1 MRNQK
6 LKRAKSASS
15 TRRGMGAS
23 SLDRARHAIGQA
35 LPPLERHP
43 KWAATWRGK
52 GTEDMSGV
60 EPGMRVGVYGNRTVG
75 TFSVV
80 NIGPRGGRGKV
91 VGYGR
96 GPIFLD
102 DAQFVVEAS
111 GRERVRREKKR
122 YVHAYVVGT
131 YSADQG
137 SGIETPA
144 PAYYNP
150 FATDEWVRFDDQST
164 VLKSAPRVMLAFAGD
179 GRPRVVY
186 EDAQTGETEMVEMET
201 GLPPPE
207 QVEELVED
215 GPDPVL
221 FDESVEDPY
230 EHAEDFFGMPRD
242 ARVLSYTAWK
252 TASAWPKKKPSGSGK
267 RRARSVRKVSQDSAA
282 SSPIP
287 FEIEV
292 VEDSAE
298 GRDEIHFG
306 AIGAD
311 GDALGIV
318 ILTEEDYEHEDD
330 LVYRVRFAEV
340 KEELQGKGIGRAL
353 YDAVMDWAKEQK
365 VWIAPDNSI
374 TDSARKMW
382 HKMRHDPSIRTV
394 HNPDRDWQTM
404 QTHLN
409 PMDAPEG
416 EFMDHY
422 VDMDLNPEDMPT
434 ELTRLYRRSFW
445 LKAAEARRALHQLRT
460 DGIPRREGQ
469 LWRDYVAGQVEAK
482 VKKYGDRLQLIIEG
496 RLPREDG
503 RVSTVEVHRVGDVHQ
518 RPGVGYFVSVYP
530 HFAASF
536 PALADALQTIAS
548 RPKAR
553 FAGEATAVVQDYVLD
568 KAESLDEGSA
578 TPQRL
583 EEDLNDMTNPN
594 RLAQLGEMP
603 FIQDDPPP
611 SEEPRSGDEEG
622 GKTEALVDS
631 ILACLDECGIDTGG
645 LDHEELEKKITEHAK
660 DIIGDVMK
668 LQSSDDEDEGE
679 DEHPESIMDREGS
692 LHRAGRVV
700 RFLREGQIAEGIV
713 IDVTP
718 DGTHVD
724 VQLDDDGLDVET
736 LPVGDLMPMEV
747 IEIGLEEDG
756 PGDIADIAE
765 PAD

>member
-1 MRNQK
+1 
-6 LKRAKSASS
+6 
-15 TRRGMGAS
+15 MGAS

-102 DAQFVVEAS
+102 DAQFV
-111 GRERVRREKKR
+111 
-122 YVHAYVVGT
+122 
-131 YSADQG
+131 
-137 SGIETPA
+137 
-144 PAYYNP
+144 
-150 FATDEWVRFDDQST
+150 
-164 VLKSAPRVMLAFAGD
+164 
-179 GRPRVVY
+179 
-186 EDAQTGETEMVEMET
+186 VEMET

-340 KEELQGKGIGRAL
+340 KEELRGKGIGRAL

-536 PALADALQTIAS
+536 PALAGALQTIAS

-660 DIIGDVMK
+660 DIMK

>member
-1 MRNQK
+1 
-6 LKRAKSASS
+6 
-15 TRRGMGAS
+15 MGAS

-52 GTEDMSGV
+52 
-60 EPGMRVGVYGNRTVG
+60 
-75 TFSVV
+75 
-80 NIGPRGGRGKV
+80 V

-102 DAQFVVEAS
+102 DAQFVVE
-111 GRERVRREKKR
+111 
-122 YVHAYVVGT
+122 
-131 YSADQG
+131 
-137 SGIETPA
+137 
-144 PAYYNP
+144 
-150 FATDEWVRFDDQST
+150 
-164 VLKSAPRVMLAFAGD
+164 
-179 GRPRVVY
+179 
-186 EDAQTGETEMVEMET
+186 MET

-207 QVEELVED
+207 QV
-215 GPDPVL
+215 
-221 FDESVEDPY
+221 
-230 EHAEDFFGMPRD
+230 EDFFGMPRD

-340 KEELQGKGIGRAL
+340 KEELRGKGIGRAL

-469 LWRDYVAGQVEAK
+469 LWRDYVAGQV
-482 VKKYGDRLQLIIEG
+482 
-496 RLPREDG
+496 
-503 RVSTVEVHRVGDVHQ
+503 HRVGDVHQ

-536 PALADALQTIAS
+536 PALAGALQTIAS

-660 DIIGDVMK
+660 DIMK